1 MALIYYSIIYNYQP
15 AVRKKDNV
23 HNTST
28 VSGLAHINLVL
39 FLYICKYFIPVYNI
53 LLNFLWGIL
62 AIHVAKRK
70 LMVGRFDREGLH
82 QLQNS
87 FVADE
92 GEKAGQDIYP
102 LGETK

>member
-1 MALIYYSIIYNYQP
+1 M
-15 AVRKKDNV
+15 
-23 HNTST
+23 
-28 VSGLAHINLVL
+28 
-39 FLYICKYFIPVYNI
+39 
-53 LLNFLWGIL
+53 LNFLWGIL

-82 QLQNS
+82 QPQNS